1 MSLSPSPSSPELKR
15 RSSKASVNGSAYAHT
30 ANGPAARPPLPSSAA
45 TKLLSPAST
54 SQLSNKHNQQSRPSF
69 ATLCRSFL
77 AQWKDSGS
85 SLPKRRRKNSA
96 ATISFSTASS
106 AAAAMNASASAAAEA
121 EAFYPPISRGS
132 SSNRSR
138 RPPLPIF
145 TSPAASVSESHLP
158 STAVFPATSPL
169 SPAVSDVTDT
179 ATLVAAG
186 GPNDHTAPVPVKELS
201 AQSHQPSPP
210 PPPTADDQQT
220 ASSASG
226 RTSTTTAIS
235 LHTYMSSSQIPTP
248 LLEDAVTL
256 EDQLIG
262 LAMLRRT
269 SLASAAAASVVEIAV
284 SLDGTSPVLQAA
296 PPAAVSGGGIQADAA
311 AAASV
316 AESVDDSLP
325 LTAVTTTTA
334 VASDANESPRQLQVL
349 QQQQPITMVLPP
361 LPPGAT
367 VSLNNQQQQK
377 QQPIT
382 MVLPPLPPGA
392 TVTLNNGL
400 PRPALR
406 WTDDVRDNNNNN
418 NPRSGGVGVPPAVAA
433 LKSRPGVTRALSD
446 LRRSLSTL
454 AIKLRSP
461 MNSKDQDE
469 DYDDYYYQ
477 DGYFTAMAAGVSPR
491 AAAAAAAAGEGTTT
505 TTTTPAA
512 ASPASSPSAQR
523 RRRKRLSSTASPTSP
538 TSTSTKTRSVT
549 NGTSRHSVVIK
560 DVSPESVAEALA
572 PGTSYAQGLASLFD
586 GEKQARDDEDDEDE
600 DFEAS
605 ELESGDDG
613 RSSDDDAS
621 SVCTALHVDDDDE
634 GASASESDKDLP
646 PLPNPAPRLRRSRSE
661 PRLRTSVVSTSSSS
675 VFGRWTNNNNTK
687 NAPSGRNSV
696 KGLLPGASVST
707 SSLASSGSKTGSSNK
722 PWKQLWKRL
731 NASTTSLAVQ

>member
-15 RSSKASVNGSAYAHT
+15 RSSKASVNGSAHAHT
-30 ANGPAARPPLPSSAA
+30 ATGPAARPPLPSSAA

-85 SLPKRRRKNSA
+85 SSLQKRRRKNSA

-158 STAVFPATSPL
+158 SSAVSPATSPL

-186 GPNDHTAPVPVKELS
+186 GPDDHTAPVPVKELS
-201 AQSHQPSPP
+201 AQSHQPPPP

-226 RTSTTTAIS
+226 GTSTTTAIS
-235 LHTYMSSSQIPTP
+235 LHTYMSSSHIPTP

-296 PPAAVSGGGIQADAA
+296 PPAPVSGGGTQAEAA

-325 LTAVTTTTA
+325 LTAVTTKTA
-334 VASDANESPRQLQVL
+334 VASDAKESPQQLQVL

-367 VSLNNQQQQK
+367 VSLNNKQQQQ

-461 MNSKDQDE
+461 MNSKEQDE
-469 DYDDYYYQ
+469 DYDDYFYQ
-477 DGYFTAMAAGVSPR
+477 DGYFTAVAAGVSPR
-491 AAAAAAAAGEGTTT
+491 AAAAAAGEGTTT
-505 TTTTPAA
+505 TTTTAA
-512 ASPASSPSAQR
+512 TASPASSPSAQR

-538 TSTSTKTRSVT
+538 TSPSTKTRSVT

-600 DFEAS
+600 DFAAS
-605 ELESGDDG
+605 ELESG
-613 RSSDDDAS
+613 DDDAS

-634 GASASESDKDLP
+634 GASTSESEKDLP

-675 VFGRWTNNNNTK
+675 VFARWTNNNNTK
-687 NAPSGRNSV
+687 NAPSGRSSV

-707 SSLASSGSKTGSSNK
+707 SSLASNGSKTGSSNK
-722 PWKQLWKRL
+722 PWKQLWRRL
-731 NASTTSLAVQ
+731 NASTTSLAVR

>member
-15 RSSKASVNGSAYAHT
+15 RSSRASANRSAHAHT
-30 ANGPAARPPLPSSAA
+30 ATGPNARPPLPPSAA
-45 TKLLSPAST
+45 TKLNSPSST
-54 SQLSNKHNQQSRPSF
+54 SQLSTKHNQANRPSF

-85 SLPKRRRKNSA
+85 SSLTKRRRKNSA

-106 AAAAMNASASAAAEA
+106 AAAAMSASAAAAEA

-132 SSNRSR
+132 GSSRS
-138 RPPLPIF
+138 RPPLPLF
-145 TSPAASVSESHLP
+145 TRPAASVSETHLP
-158 STAVFPATSPL
+158 SSAISPPTSPL
-169 SPAVSDVTDT
+169 SPAVSDLTDT

-186 GPNDHTAPVPVKELS
+186 GLDNQPVSVPIQES
-201 AQSHQPSPP
+201 STQPRQSPP
-210 PPPTADDQQT
+210 PPPPTDDQQ
-220 ASSASG
+220 SG
-226 RTSTTTAIS
+226 TSGGTSTTAAMSI
-235 LHTYMSSSQIPTP
+235 HTYMSSPHLPTP
-248 LLEDAVTL
+248 LLEDSVTL

-296 PPAAVSGGGIQADAA
+296 PPAPTSGETAD
-311 AAASV
+311 V
-316 AESVDDSLP
+316 ANEKTLDDTMMGLP
-325 LTAVTTTTA
+325 LTAVSTTA
-334 VASDANESPRQLQVL
+334 VAADANVSPQQ

-367 VSLNNQQQQK
+367 VSVNNKPHQQP

-382 MVLPPLPPGA
+382 MVLPPLPAGA
-392 TVTLNNGL
+392 TVTLNNGS

-406 WTDDVRDNNNNN
+406 WTDDVRDNNN
-418 NPRSGGVGVPPAVAA
+418 PRGGGVGVPPAVSA

-469 DYDDYYYQ
+469 DEDYDSYYFQ
-477 DGYFTAMAAGVSPR
+477 DGYFTAMSAGLSPR
-491 AAAAAAAAGEGTTT
+491 ATAAAAAEGSS
-505 TTTTPAA
+505 TTTPPT
-512 ASPASSPSAQR
+512 ASTLSSSSSPSVQR
-523 RRRKRLSSTASPTSP
+523 RRRKRLSSAASPTSP
-538 TSTSTKTRSVT
+538 TSPTTKRRSRRRSSLSVR
-549 NGTSRHSVVIK
+549 NGTGRHSVVIK

-586 GEKQARDDEDDEDE
+586 GEKQARDDDDDDDEDEE

-605 ELESGDDG
+605 ELES
-613 RSSDDDAS
+613 DDDAS
-621 SVCTALHVDDDDE
+621 SNNASRASTALHIDDGE
-634 GASASESDKDLP
+634 SEEDLP
-646 PLPNPAPRLRRSRSE
+646 PLSNPAPRLRRSRSE
-661 PRLRTSVVSTSSSS
+661 PRLRTSVVSTASSS
-675 VFGRWTNNNNTK
+675 VFARWTNYNNNTK
-687 NAPSGRNSV
+687 QSSGRSSV

-707 SSLASSGSKTGSSNK
+707 SSLASNGSKSGSSSK
-722 PWKQLWKRL
+722 PWKQLWRRL
-731 NASTTSLAVQ
+731 NASTTSLAMR

>member
-15 RSSKASVNGSAYAHT
+15 RSSKASVNGSAHAHT
-30 ANGPAARPPLPSSAA
+30 ATGPTARPPLPSSAA

-54 SQLSNKHNQQSRPSF
+54 SQLSNKHNQQTRPSF

-121 EAFYPPISRGS
+121 EAFYPPMSRGS

-158 STAVFPATSPL
+158 SSAVSLATSPL

-186 GPNDHTAPVPVKELS
+186 GPDDQTASVLVKESS
-201 AQSHQPSPP
+201 AQSHQPPPP
-210 PPPTADDQQT
+210 PPPTAADDQQT

-226 RTSTTTAIS
+226 GTSTTTAIS
-235 LHTYMSSSQIPTP
+235 LHTYMSSSHIPTP

-296 PPAAVSGGGIQADAA
+296 PPAAVSGGGTQADAA

-325 LTAVTTTTA
+325 LTAVTTTA
-334 VASDANESPRQLQVL
+334 AAASDAKELPQQLQVL

-367 VSLNNQQQQK
+367 VSLNNKQQQQ

-406 WTDDVRDNNNNN
+406 WTDDVRDNNNAN
-418 NPRSGGVGVPPAVAA
+418 NPRGVGVPPAVAA

-461 MNSKDQDE
+461 MNAKDQDE
-469 DYDDYYYQ
+469 DYHDYYDQ
-477 DGYFTAMAAGVSPR
+477 DGYFTAVAAGVSPR
-491 AAAAAAAAGEGTTT
+491 AAAAAAREGTTT

-538 TSTSTKTRSVT
+538 TSPSTKTRSVT

-613 RSSDDDAS
+613 RSSDDDAL

-675 VFGRWTNNNNTK
+675 VFGRWTNSNNTK
-687 NAPSGRNSV
+687 NAPSGRSSL

-707 SSLASSGSKTGSSNK
+707 SSLASNGSKTGSSNK

-731 NASTTSLAVQ
+731 NASTTSLAVR